1 MARSTGI
8 KRDLR
13 LDKMETYANYYY
25 LNFRSYVGQHGD
37 SYDRFLIRM
46 NEMTESLNIMNQVV
60 NKLTKFK
67 KIGNKKNNSNIN
79 PHMLIKYLY
88 PKS

>member
-1 MARSTGI
+1 
-8 KRDLR
+8 
-13 LDKMETYANYYY
+13 
-25 LNFRSYVGQHGD
+25 
-37 SYDRFLIRM
+37 M

-67 KIGNKKNNSNIN
+67 KIGTKKNNSNIN

>member
-25 LNFRSYVGQHGD
+25 LNFRSYIGQHGD

-46 NEMTESLNIMNQVV
+46 NEMTESLNIMNQVI

-67 KIGNKKNNSNIN
+67 KVGTKKNNSNIN
-79 PHMLIKYLY
+79 PHLLIKYLY